1 MLTYSI
7 GEMIDRL
14 AVVHLKIWHLEEE
27 IQKLKEINAP
37 AKKIEIICDQVVN
50 LNAFRMKIV
59 KAIDE
64 YFEDRDK
71 NE

>member
-1 MLTYSI
+1 MLKYSI

-14 AVVHLKIWHLEEE
+14 AVTHLKIWHLEEQ
-27 IQKLKEINAP
+27 IQKAEEEDWP
-37 AKKIEIICDQVVN
+37 AEKTEKICDQVVN

-64 YFEDRDK
+64 YFETK
-71 NE
+71 KA